1 MILNSIY
8 SWVWLFIKGKV
19 IKIRRNNINT
29 MKEIYCII
37 IKRCQ
42 FLAKFII
49 VTIQVIVIEFITNF
63 FTPTDI

>member
-1 MILNSIY
+1 
-8 SWVWLFIKGKV
+8 
-19 IKIRRNNINT
+19 